1 MRHGKCLLAVWLAS
15 TMLAGCG
22 DSKMVKAR
30 KELGRRVDEA
40 RRLHSHAVALLAN
53 PAYVDTVTG
62 QGFPSAEKV
71 LLKPDS
77 PLAGRIG
84 GSVVGKVTRVGA
96 TYRVE
101 TRTGKVYTIPAA
113 QVRSIEA
120 YPVPDAEIKVP
131 TQPIE
136 PQRSIK
142 LLERARK
149 LLEEALADWPEAP
162 VGSRADVAQLL
173 GDVEYARGRFIADA
187 AQRLRR
193 QAEDM
198 HVRARTL
205 LRTARNRAV
214 VVSFNRKLAAMP
226 REKLLALREQTQKT
240 LAAKNAEVKALDAKI
255 VRLQN
260 DIQALA
266 AKNKALTRRIRQLR
280 ARSELATGRKRLELA
295 KQAHVLE
302 RQENA
307 NTGQIEAKRDSI
319 ANLTVDRAFARRA
332 AQAAQARLQVLEQSL
347 SDMAKVKQDSDRAG
361 REAGAGVE
369 RTMRKVGALAAKVVE
384 HCRSVLEREGAA
396 LEAMAAAAKHYGAA
410 CEYLRAESQAAVEAI
425 NDNPDAKNKIAEGL
439 ADEKHLA
446 AVMAAK
452 ASAHLAMAEIRSRQ
466 LLTANENAALAG
478 RIAATAKAAGLAI
491 PAVVAQLRAFKAKDS
506 ETRELAEKDYKAAED
521 GLLVVLR
528 SHLDDRTVGRSP
540 GEGIGRNI
548 RWIYQGQLADTYLGH
563 YRLTGDKA
571 VLAQAQ
577 EFVDKALEGRELSPY
592 LTPVRRL
599 KALITDSI
607 KAKGAGS

>member
-1 MRHGKCLLAVWLAS
+1 VRHGKCLLAVWLAS

-260 DIQALA
+260 EIQALA

-425 NDNPDAKNKIAEGL
+425 KLPRPRGWPFRRWWPSSGPSRPRTPRRGSWRRRITKRPRTACWLCSGL
-439 ADEKHLA
+439 TWTTG
-446 AVMAAK
+446 
-452 ASAHLAMAEIRSRQ
+452 RS
-466 LLTANENAALAG
+466 G
-478 RIAATAKAAGLAI
+478 GV
-491 PAVVAQLRAFKAKDS
+491 PA
-506 ETRELAEKDYKAAED
+506 RELAGTSVGFTRVSWPTPIWGTTA
-521 GLLVVLR
+521 LR
-528 SHLDDRTVGRSP
+528 ATRRCWRRPRSSWT
-540 GEGIGRNI
+540 R
-548 RWIYQGQLADTYLGH
+548 RW
-563 YRLTGDKA
+563 K
-571 VLAQAQ
+571 
-577 EFVDKALEGRELSPY
+577 
-592 LTPVRRL
+592 
-599 KALITDSI
+599 
-607 KAKGAGS
+607 AGSCRHTSRRSGG